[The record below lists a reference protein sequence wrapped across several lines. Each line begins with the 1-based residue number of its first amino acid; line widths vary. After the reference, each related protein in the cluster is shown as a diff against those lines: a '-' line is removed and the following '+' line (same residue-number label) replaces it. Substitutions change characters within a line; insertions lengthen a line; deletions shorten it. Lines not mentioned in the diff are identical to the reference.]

1 MMRILLTL
9 ACSLVAATALAQTSE
24 TTIRVGRLIDGR
36 GGQQQNVVVHVTGG
50 KITAIDHAKGP
61 VTYDLSK
68 FTLLPG
74 FIDVH
79 VHILW
84 HFGPDGKLAQ
94 RDSAEDRLKAGIENA
109 RATVMGGFTTVQS
122 VGEQQD
128 LELRK
133 QLEAQNLPGPRILTS
148 VRQLNE
154 YSGEPRPQRGQRAAA
169 ASDPAFTGARGQN
182 TSQRAERPLA
192 TPEQLRDAV
201 REAKSAG
208 ADLIKLFASGSIRD
222 GGKQTMTDD
231 QLKAACGEAK
241 ALGLR
246 SLVHAHSIPSIT
258 ASVNAGCSEIE
269 HGIFADEATLKLM
282 ADRHVY
288 FDPNIGLVLQNYL
301 QNKEHFYGIGN
312 YNDEGFAAMEKAIP
326 INVAMFKNALKTSG
340 LKIVYGT
347 DAVAGAHGRN
357 IEEGIA
363 RVQVGGQKPMDM
375 IVGMTSLSAES
386 LGLQQEIGTIAEGF
400 DADLV
405 AVEGDPLT
413 DVTSLRKVVFVMR
426 GGKALKQP

>member
-1 MMRILLTL
+1 MMRILFALV
-9 ACSLVAATALAQTSE
+9 CSLVAATAVAQTTD

-36 GGQQQNVVVHVTGG
+36 GGSQENVVVHVKDG

-68 FTLLPG
+68 YTLLPG

-84 HFGPDGKLAQ
+84 HFGPDGKLAE
-94 RDSAEDRLKAGIENA
+94 RDSPDDRVKAGIENA

-122 VGEQQD
+122 VGEQLD

-133 QLEAQNLPGPRILTS
+133 QLEAEHLPGPRILTS
-148 VRQLNE
+148 VRQLNQ
-154 YSGEPRPQRGQRAAA
+154 YSGEPRPQRGQGGQNAGQRAA
-169 ASDPAFTGARGQN
+169 
-182 TSQRAERPLA
+182 RPLA
-192 TPEQLRDAV
+192 TPDQLRAAV
-201 REAKSAG
+201 QEAKSAG
-208 ADLIKLFASGSIRD
+208 ADLIKIFASGSIRD
-222 GGKQTMTDD
+222 GGKQTMTDE
-231 QLKAACGEAK
+231 QLTAACGEAN

-246 SLVHAHSIPSIT
+246 TLVHAHSVDSIR
-258 ASVNAGCSEIE
+258 ASVNGGCKEIE
-269 HGIFADEATLKLM
+269 HGIFADDATLKLM

-288 FDPNIGLVLQNYL
+288 FDPNVGLVLQNYL
-301 QNKEHFYGIGN
+301 ANKEHFFGIGN

-326 INVAMFKNALKTSG
+326 INIAMFKNALRTPG

-357 IEEGIA
+357 IEEGIG
-363 RVQVGGQKPMDM
+363 RVQLGGMKPMDM

-386 LGLQQEIGTIAEGF
+386 LRMQKEIGTIAKGF

-405 AVEGDPLT
+405 AVDGDPLT
-413 DVTSLRKVVFVMR
+413 DVTTLRKVVFVMR
-426 GGKALKQP
+426 GGKAYRTP